1 MDNATIF
8 RVRTEAA
15 DRVKVSMEPHKLAK
29 DSVGGYK
36 YNKAI
41 TFTENI
47 AGVFEDEYFENVTD
61 GLKGIISENPNEL
74 ASFKANVAVT
84 KADVKAACGVIQQQW
99 Y

>member
-1 MDNATIF
+1 
-8 RVRTEAA
+8 
-15 DRVKVSMEPHKLAK
+15 MEPHKLAK

-36 YNKAI
+36 YNNAI
-41 TFTENI
+41 TFIENI
-47 AGVFEDEYFENVTD
+47 AWVLKGEYFENTTD
-61 GLKGIISENPNEL
+61 GMKGLISENPNEL

>member
-1 MDNATIF
+1 MDNLALF
-8 RVRTEAA
+8 QVRTEAA
-15 DRVKVSMEPHKLAK
+15 ERVKVAMEPHKLAK

-36 YNKAI
+36 YKKAI

-47 AGVFEDEYFENVTD
+47 TGVFEDEYFENVTD

-74 ASFKANVAVT
+74 TSFKANVAVMKT
-84 KADVKAACGVIQQQW
+84 DVKAACSAIQQQW